1 METNLKKVEAII
13 RPETL
18 VAVRQA
24 LEDIGYSAL
33 VTSSV
38 QGHGVERG
46 TTRQWVGA
54 AYVVDLQPMT
64 KVEVLV
70 ADALLDRVIGVVREH
85 ARTGAI
91 GDGKILVSPI
101 EEAVSVLTGDRGI
114 A

>member
-1 METNLKKVEAII
+1 VKKIEAII
-13 RPETL
+13 RPETFA
-18 VAVRQA
+18 AVRQA

-33 VTSSV
+33 ITSNV

-46 TTRQWVGA
+46 TTRQWVGM

-70 ADALLDRVIGVVREH
+70 ADALLERVVCVVREQ

-91 GDGKILVSPI
+91 GDGKILVSPV
-101 EEAVSVLTGDRGI
+101 EEAVSVLTGERGM